1 MSDEEIVQIV
11 FPKSEKEDQADVKDF
26 FNRLTMRG
34 IEKNRIFNVE
44 EILNWFKKLEV
55 KEIELWIETSVKSG
69 NILNLFISAEEKGG
83 IKVTLIPKTDTN

>member
-69 NILNLFISAEEKGG
+69 NIVNLFISAEGKGG